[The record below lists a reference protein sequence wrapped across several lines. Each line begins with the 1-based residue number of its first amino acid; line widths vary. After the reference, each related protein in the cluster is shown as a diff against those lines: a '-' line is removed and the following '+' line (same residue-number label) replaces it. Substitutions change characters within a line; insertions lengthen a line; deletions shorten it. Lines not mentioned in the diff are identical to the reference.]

1 MDQHLEGKLAL
12 VSGSTA
18 GIGLAI
24 AAALAQEG
32 ARVIVNGRPGPAV
45 DGVVA
50 KLKETTGGD
59 ILDFAGDL
67 TKATA
72 AEELAQRYR
81 DIAILVNNLGIF
93 EPKPFE
99 EISDA
104 DWMRFFDANVLS
116 GVRLSRLFLP
126 GHAARELGPDHVHFE
141 RERVADPRRDGRR
154 EERRSPPLHRRPP
167 NGEEQEGFQ
176 FGFVCSQGFAGR
188 KSFPPSDCVA
198 RPRIEGAH
206 SGDRARR
213 AMSNRERD
221 GRSDALGDL

>member
-1 MDQHLEGKLAL
+1 MDLHLEGKLAL

-24 AAALAQEG
+24 AAALTREG
-32 ARVIVNGRPGPAV
+32 ARVIVNGRTGPAV

-59 ILDFAGDL
+59 ILGFAGDL
-67 TKATA
+67 TKAAA
-72 AEELAQRYR
+72 AEELAHRYP

-104 DWMRFFDANVLS
+104 DWMRFFDSNVLS

-126 GHAARELGPDHVHFE
+126 AMRRANGGTTIRSCRCAARSHG
-141 RERVADPRRDGRR
+141 
-154 EERRSPPLHRRPP
+154 
-167 NGEEQEGFQ
+167 
-176 FGFVCSQGFAGR
+176 
-188 KSFPPSDCVA
+188 
-198 RPRIEGAH
+198 
-206 SGDRARR
+206 
-213 AMSNRERD
+213 
-221 GRSDALGDL
+221 

>member
-1 MDQHLEGKLAL
+1 MKDGPEWSGARPRHARNAVRRKEDVMDLHLEGKLAL

-32 ARVIVNGRPGPAV
+32 ARVIVNGRTGPTV
-45 DGVVA
+45 DSVVA

-126 GHAARELGPDHVHFE
+126 AAGC
-141 RERVADPRRDGRR
+141 
-154 EERRSPPLHRRPP
+154 RSPPRWPTRGATVAAVASASSERGGAGGIPIRFRLFPRVWREEKFPSLRLRR
-167 NGEEQEGFQ
+167 EAE
-176 FGFVCSQGFAGR
+176 
-188 KSFPPSDCVA
+188 D
-198 RPRIEGAH
+198 
-206 SGDRARR
+206 
-213 AMSNRERD
+213 
-221 GRSDALGDL
+221 

>member
-1 MDQHLEGKLAL
+1 MDLHLEGKLAL

-24 AAALAQEG
+24 AAALAREG
-32 ARVIVNGRPGPAV
+32 ARVIVNGRTGPTV
-45 DGVVA
+45 DSVVA

-59 ILDFAGDL
+59 ILGFAGDL
-67 TKATA
+67 TKAAA
-72 AEELAQRYR
+72 AEELAQRYP

-141 RERVADPRRDGRR
+141 RERVADPRRDDPLRRDEDGADRRRARPGGNGRR
-154 EERRSPPLHRRPP
+154 HGHHGQQRA
-167 NGEEQEGFQ
+167 
-176 FGFVCSQGFAGR
+176 AG
-188 KSFPPSDCVA
+188 PDQIA
-198 RPRIEGAH
+198 RG
-206 SGDRARR
+206 G
-213 AMSNRERD
+213 
-221 GRSDALGDL
+221 